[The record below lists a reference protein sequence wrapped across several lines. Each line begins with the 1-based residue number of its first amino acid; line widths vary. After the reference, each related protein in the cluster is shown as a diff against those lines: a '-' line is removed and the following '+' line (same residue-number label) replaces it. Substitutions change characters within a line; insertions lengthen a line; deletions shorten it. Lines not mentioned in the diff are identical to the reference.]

1 MGFMGV
7 NLGEQKEIE
16 LNFLVIGAISGFLVA
31 ILGAFGAHGLKD
43 ILDEYGKSIYEK
55 AVLYHMFH
63 TMAILILGLIEKIQ
77 PELQLSLAGWAFIFG
92 IILFS
97 GRLYVLAVTGIKSL
111 GMITPIGGVFFIIG
125 WVSLFL
131 KVK

>member
-1 MGFMGV
+1 M
-7 NLGEQKEIE
+7 
-16 LNFLVIGAISGFLVA
+16 NFLVIGAISGCLVV
-31 ILGAFGAHGLKD
+31 ILGAFGAHGLED
-43 ILDEYGKSIYEK
+43 ILDEYGKSIYKK

-63 TMAILILGLIEKIQ
+63 TMAILVLGLIEKIQ
-77 PELQLSLAGWAFIFG
+77 PEFQLSLAGWAFIFG

-97 GRLYVLAVTGIKSL
+97 GSLYVLAVTGIKSL

-125 WVSLFL
+125 WVALFL

>member
-1 MGFMGV
+1 M
-7 NLGEQKEIE
+7 
-16 LNFLVIGAISGFLVA
+16 NFLVIGAISGFLVV

-63 TMAILILGLIEKIQ
+63 TMAILVLGLIEKIQ
-77 PELQLSLAGWAFIFG
+77 PEMQLFLAGWAFLIG

-97 GRLYVLAVTGIKSL
+97 GSLYILAVTGFKWM
-111 GMITPIGGVFFIIG
+111 GMITPFGGVFFIIG
-125 WVSLFL
+125 WVLLFL

>member
-1 MGFMGV
+1 M
-7 NLGEQKEIE
+7 
-16 LNFLVIGAISGFLVA
+16 NFLVIGAISGCLVV

-55 AVLYHMFH
+55 AVLYHMLH
-63 TMAILILGLIEKIQ
+63 TMAILVLGLIEKIQ
-77 PELQLSLAGWAFIFG
+77 PEMQLSLAGWAFLIG

-97 GRLYVLAVTGIKSL
+97 GSLYILAVTGFKWM
-111 GMITPIGGVFFIIG
+111 GMITPIGGVMFIIG
-125 WVSLFL
+125 WVMLFL

>member
-1 MGFMGV
+1 M
-7 NLGEQKEIE
+7 
-16 LNFLVIGAISGFLVA
+16 NFLVIGAISGCLVV

-77 PELQLSLAGWAFIFG
+77 PELQLSLAGWAFLLG
-92 IILFS
+92 ILLFS
-97 GRLYVLAVTGIKSL
+97 GSLYFLAVTGFKWM

-125 WVSLFL
+125 WVLLLL

>member
-1 MGFMGV
+1 M
-7 NLGEQKEIE
+7 
-16 LNFLVIGAISGFLVA
+16 NFLVIGAISGFLVV

-77 PELQLSLAGWAFIFG
+77 PELQLSLAGWAFIIG

-97 GRLYVLAVTGIKSL
+97 GSLYVLAVTGIKSL

>member
-1 MGFMGV
+1 M
-7 NLGEQKEIE
+7 
-16 LNFLVIGAISGFLVA
+16 NFLVIGAILGFLVV

-63 TMAILILGLIEKIQ
+63 TMAILVLGLIEKIQ

-97 GRLYVLAVTGIKSL
+97 GSLYILAVTGFKWM
-111 GMITPIGGVFFIIG
+111 GMITPFGGVFFIIG
-125 WVSLFL
+125 WVLLFL
-131 KVK
+131 KMK

>member
-1 MGFMGV
+1 M
-7 NLGEQKEIE
+7 
-16 LNFLVIGAISGFLVA
+16 NFLVIGAISGFLVV

-63 TMAILILGLIEKIQ
+63 TMAILVLGLIEKIQ
-77 PELQLSLAGWAFIFG
+77 PEMQLSLAGWAFLIG

-97 GRLYVLAVTGIKSL
+97 GSLYILAVTGFKWM
-111 GMITPIGGVFFIIG
+111 GMITPIGGVMFIIG
-125 WVSLFL
+125 WVMLLL